1 MLAKDT
7 TCCVCGKQAYAFYPV
22 IDPDIP
28 ALPYCEKCLR
38 KQQKQVIAALF
49 GEEEAEKF
57 MNKFK

>member
-28 ALPYCEKCLR
+28 AHPYCEKCLR

-49 GEEEAEKF
+49 GDEEAEKL
-57 MNKFK
+57 